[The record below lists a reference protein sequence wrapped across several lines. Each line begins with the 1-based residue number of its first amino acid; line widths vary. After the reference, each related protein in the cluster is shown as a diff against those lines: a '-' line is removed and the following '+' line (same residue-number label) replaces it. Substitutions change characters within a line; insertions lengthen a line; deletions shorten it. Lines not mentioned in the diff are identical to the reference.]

1 MTVTSALTLR
11 AAEPAG
17 RRPHRARDRC
27 HQRAAAAAHALQRRK
42 GHEQR
47 VWSGKADDLARDILA
62 GRFDHHPRT
71 DRHGVQWAGD
81 FHHQPAHADNA
92 AVDLD
97 TVEFVNLLG
106 QRLHGAN
113 GLCVRLVTRN
123 APVLT
128 LYLPAPLIIALVLG
142 S

>member
-1 MTVTSALTLR
+1 MTSLGIFLPGVSITTRAPTDMACSGPRPLPSAR
-11 AAEPAG
+11 GP
-17 RRPHRARDRC
+17 
-27 HQRAAAAAHALQRRK
+27 
-42 GHEQR
+42 
-47 VWSGKADDLARDILA
+47 DD
-62 GRFDHHPRT
+62 
-71 DRHGVQWAGD
+71 
-81 FHHQPAHADNA
+81 A

-113 GLCVRLVTRN
+113 GLCVGLVTRN